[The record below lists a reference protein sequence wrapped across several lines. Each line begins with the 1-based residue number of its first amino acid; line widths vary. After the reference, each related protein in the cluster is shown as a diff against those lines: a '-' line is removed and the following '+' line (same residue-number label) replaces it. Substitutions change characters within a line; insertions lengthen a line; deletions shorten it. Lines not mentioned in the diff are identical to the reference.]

1 MFQGGGFGMT
11 SCVAT
16 ARPAGIVVQVLAT
29 GSDILQHG
37 ESAQDGPAALPLSG
51 SRETLLPIF
60 LLCCGLG
67 STAGKP
73 WASSQ

>member
-1 MFQGGGFGMT
+1 MT

-16 ARPAGIVVQVLAT
+16 ARPAGIVCRFSAT
-29 GSDILQHG
+29 GSEVFQHG
-37 ESAQDGPAALPLSG
+37 ESAQDGPVAQTLPLSG
-51 SRETLLPIF
+51 SRETFLPIV